1 MTTIT
6 LNHPSILSG
15 RLPFSW
21 LLGTIVLLG
30 GVAPQARA
38 QAPEEDAKPALF
50 DPNVDFRLRM
60 EQDWDSRQGD
70 GSELDDRLRLRFRLR
85 AGLRV
90 NISDRWSARVQAR
103 RGPHKSQQSPHITI
117 YDFDGGANGPYE
129 FNFDYWNLS
138 YRTEDLEIWAGRNE
152 LSFLHQ
158 DDLFLIDNVT
168 FAGVGGSYRRE
179 LGEGALTLQA
189 NYVALPAGMRDFSGT
204 SFIGQAAYERD
215 WESVGFT
222 GAAGVFAS
230 RADPDDP
237 DGELLLTENNTRD
250 YDLLNLQ
257 LQFRA
262 TALAQPL
269 RLGVSYSHNFKDY
282 STAPAGSFSEFHKD
296 HRDGYVAEVLLGES
310 GEAHDWQIGYYYSH
324 VEALAANS
332 SYIEDDWARWGTA
345 TQSRL
350 TNMKGS
356 EFRVLYT
363 IGPRQNIFAR
373 LFFVDAV
380 DLLQPGD
387 IAREDGKR
395 FRIEYNI
402 AF

>member
-1 MTTIT
+1 M
-6 LNHPSILSG
+6 L
-15 RLPFSW
+15 RLFLW
-21 LLGTIVLLG
+21 LVGTVLLLG
-30 GVAPQARA
+30 GFAPQAFA
-38 QAPEEDAKPALF
+38 QATEETDKLSLF
-50 DPNVDFRLRM
+50 DPYGDFRLRI
-60 EQDWDSRQGD
+60 EQDWDSREGD
-70 GSELDDRLRLRFRLR
+70 GTERADRLRLRFRLR
-85 AGLRV
+85 GGLRV
-90 NISDRWSARVQAR
+90 SLSDRWTARVQVR
-103 RGPHKSQQSPHITI
+103 SGPHKSQQSPHITI
-117 YDFDGGANGPYE
+117 YDFDGGASGPWE
-129 FNFDYWNLS
+129 FNFDYWYLS
-138 YRTEDLEIWAGRNE
+138 YQTKKLELWLGRNE

-168 FAGVGGSYRRE
+168 FAGAGGSYRQE
-179 LGEGALTLQA
+179 LGQGALTLHA

-204 SFIGQAAYERD
+204 SAIGQVAYERD

-222 GAAGVFAS
+222 AATGVFFS

-237 DGELLLTENNTRD
+237 AGELLLTENNTRD
-250 YDLLNLQ
+250 YDLINLQ

-262 TALAQPL
+262 TAFGQPL
-269 RLGVSYSHNFKDY
+269 RLGADYSHNFRDY
-282 STAPAGSFSEFHKD
+282 TAAPPGSFSEFHRD
-296 HRDGYVAEVLLGES
+296 HRDGYVVEVLWGDS
-310 GEAHDWQIGYYYSH
+310 GNARDWQIGYYYSH

-332 SYIEDDWARWGTA
+332 SHIQDDWARWGTA

-350 TNMKGS
+350 TNMTGS

-387 IAREDGKR
+387 TALEDGKR
-395 FRIEYNI
+395 FRLEYNI